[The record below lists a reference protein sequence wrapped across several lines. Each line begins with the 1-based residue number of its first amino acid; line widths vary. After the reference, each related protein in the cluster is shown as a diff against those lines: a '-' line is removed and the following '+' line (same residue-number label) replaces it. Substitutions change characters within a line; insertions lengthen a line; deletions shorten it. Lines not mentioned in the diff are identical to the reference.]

1 MIRVID
7 HTYCKHFDTN
17 CSFRVALHIMGF
29 RSSCYFMIFDCR
41 SLGSVDRLNT
51 LLSLA
56 KSQPVPTD
64 PYRYFTDRRIVANGF
79 AIQEYKGKPQV

>member
-1 MIRVID
+1 
-7 HTYCKHFDTN
+7 
-17 CSFRVALHIMGF
+17 
-29 RSSCYFMIFDCR
+29 MIFDCR